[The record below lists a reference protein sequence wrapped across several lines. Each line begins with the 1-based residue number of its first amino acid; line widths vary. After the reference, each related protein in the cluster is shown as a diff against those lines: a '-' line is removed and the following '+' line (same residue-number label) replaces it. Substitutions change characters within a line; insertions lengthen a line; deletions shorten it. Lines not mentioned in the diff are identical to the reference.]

1 MVSTTQRGTYGDVK
15 IRGATPDTR
24 HSCNNKS
31 AFASETNIPADE
43 LKFLCSSAEYFG
55 KSFRWSVLDVGRL

>member
-1 MVSTTQRGTYGDVK
+1 MAFTTQRGTYGDVK

-31 AFASETNIPADE
+31 AFASEINIPDM
-43 LKFLCSSAEYFG
+43 LWNSFVLPQYILGNLSAG
-55 KSFRWSVLDVGRL
+55 QCWM